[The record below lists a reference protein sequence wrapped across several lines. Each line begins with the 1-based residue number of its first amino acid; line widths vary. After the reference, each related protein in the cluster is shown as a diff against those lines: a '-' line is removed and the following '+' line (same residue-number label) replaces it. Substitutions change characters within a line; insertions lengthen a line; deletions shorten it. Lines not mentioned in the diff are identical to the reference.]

1 MTVQRLAISLDRE
14 LARQVRKAAAG
25 EPTSAWL
32 ADAARSKLRAAGLL
46 EAVRTWEDAHGEI
59 TPAEL
64 LAAERR
70 QRRPKRR
77 CAGSCSMS
85 GR

>member
-1 MTVQRLAISLDRE
+1 MTVQRFAISLDQA

-46 EAVRTWEDAHGEI
+46 DAVRTWEDEHGEI
-59 TPAEL
+59 TLEEL
-64 LAAERR
+64 QAAERR

-77 CAGSCSMS
+77 
-85 GR
+85 

>member
-25 EPTSAWL
+25 EPTSTWL

-46 EAVRTWEDAHGEI
+46 EAVRSWEDLHGEL
-59 TPAEL
+59 TLAEL
-64 LAAERR
+64 QAAERR
-70 QRRPKRR
+70 QRRPKPR
-77 CAGSCSMS
+77 
-85 GR
+85 

>member
-46 EAVRTWEDAHGEI
+46 EAVQAWEEIHGEI
-59 TPAEL
+59 TLEEL
-64 LAAERR
+64 QAAERR
-70 QRRPKRR
+70 QRPSKRR
-77 CAGSCSMS
+77 
-85 GR
+85 